1 MAGQGAVLI
10 ELVDVRKAFG
20 PKEVLKGLSMHCPP
34 GKTTV
39 VIGPSGCGKSTTL
52 RLILRLIEPDQGQ
65 VVVDGQIINQ
75 LEPEAVDQFR
85 RRVGMVFQSAALFDS
100 LKVWENVAFALL
112 EQDKVPAAAAR
123 RVAEE
128 KLEIVGLAG
137 SADLYPKELS
147 GGMQKRVGFARAIAR
162 NPDFLLFDEPTTG
175 LDPITSTV
183 IEDLITDLSKQMG
196 ATSVVVTH
204 QLSTI
209 FRTANQI
216 VMMKDGRRVFEGT
229 PEEIRQVTDP
239 VVKNFIEGR
248 KEATA

>member
-1 MAGQGAVLI
+1 MI
-10 ELVDVRKAFG
+10 ELVDIQKSFG
-20 PKEVLKGLSMHCPP
+20 PKQVLSGLSMHCPP
-34 GKTTV
+34 GRTTV

-52 RLILRLIEPDQGQ
+52 RLILRLIEPDRGR
-65 VVVDGQIINQ
+65 VMVDGQAINE
-75 LEPEAVDQFR
+75 LDPEAVDRFR

-112 EQDKVPAAAAR
+112 EQDKVDASDAKK
-123 RVAEE
+123 VAEE
-128 KLEIVGLAG
+128 KLEIVGLKG

-209 FRTANQI
+209 FRTADQI
-216 VMMKDGRRVFEGT
+216 VMLKDGCRVFEGT
-229 PEEIRQVTDP
+229 PEEIRQVTNP

-248 KEATA
+248 KEIPT